1 MKPKEA
7 LESIISTQYISEDGD
22 KYKVELLPGLTEN
35 EINELKE
42 QLPDKYLPQSI
53 EELLL
58 YSRGFEFQG
67 LDEIRFDA
75 INQFG
80 FEEFFPNSIPL
91 ASDGFGNFWIL
102 DISKNGDWGHVF
114 YVCHDPAVVV
124 KHSNDLA
131 EFILHVD
138 EFGRKRGASHLNDV
152 HEKAV
157 DKIWKVNNGFMTYGE
172 LYETEDTILR
182 EFGANFDDNFV
193 FVDLRTKPNK
203 TGFAWGKFGSEIHNV
218 KRHET
223 ELIWALEKQQ
233 KKRGFFAKLLG
244 HR

>member
-1 MKPKEA
+1 MRPKEA
-7 LESIISTQYISEDGD
+7 LESIINTQYISEDGD
-22 KYKVELLPGLTEN
+22 NYKVELLPGLTEK
-35 EINELKE
+35 EIDELKE

-67 LDEIRFDA
+67 LDEVRFDA

-102 DISKNGDWGHVF
+102 DISKNGNWGHVF

-138 EFGRKRGASHLNDV
+138 EFGRKGNLSHLNDV

-157 DKIWKVNNGFMTYGE
+157 DKVWEASNGFMTYE
-172 LYETEDTILR
+172 DLYQAGDAILQ
-182 EFGANFDDNFV
+182 EFVANFDDNFV
-193 FVDLRTKPNK
+193 FADLRTKPNK
-203 TGFAWGKFGSEIHNV
+203 AGFAWGKFGPEIDNA

-223 ELIWALEKQQ
+223 ELIWALEKRS
-233 KKRGFFAKLLG
+233 KKRGLLAKLFG
-244 HR
+244 R